1 MVSAILF
8 IRAFVLRAYK
18 GDYLLMAEKR
28 DYYEVLGVSKSASA
42 DEIKKAYRAL
52 AKKYHPDANPGDKTA
67 EAKFKEAS
75 EAYAVLSDPDK
86 KKAYDTYGHA
96 AFDPNSAAGAASGFG
111 GFDFGSMDFSDIFE
125 DLFGSAFGGGF
136 SGFSSYGGRRDSRP
150 RQGDSIRTRISITF
164 DEAMKGCTKQVT
176 IPYLEECSSCHG
188 TGAKAGT
195 SPVTCSRCGG
205 RGQVAVKQ
213 RTPFGMMQ
221 SVSTCPECNGTGQV
235 IKEKCG
241 SCNGTGYNRTNKTFE
256 VTIPAGI
263 DNGQSVRL
271 SGKGNPGEN
280 GGSRGDL
287 LVAVSVAQHPILKRQ
302 GINIY
307 STVSIDYPTAVL
319 GGETKVKTADGD
331 VMLTIKPG
339 TQSDVKMRLKGKG
352 VPQLRNPKMRGDQI
366 VTVVVNVPT
375 NLTKEQKTALE
386 NYRATLSNN

>member
-1 MVSAILF
+1 
-8 IRAFVLRAYK
+8 
-18 GDYLLMAEKR
+18 MAEKR

-42 DEIKKAYRAL
+42 DEIKKAYRVL
-52 AKKYHPDANPGDKTA
+52 AKKYHPDANPGDKVA

-125 DLFGSAFGGGF
+125 DLFGGAFGGGF
-136 SGFSSYGGRRDSRP
+136 GNFSSFGGGGRRSSRP
-150 RQGDSIRTRISITF
+150 RQGESLRTRVSITF
-164 DEAMKGCTKQVT
+164 DEAMKGCVKSVT

-188 TGAKAGT
+188 SGAKPGT
-195 SPVTCSRCGG
+195 SPVTCARCNG
-205 RGQVAVKQ
+205 RGQVTVQQ
-213 RTPFGMMQ
+213 RTPFGIMQ
-221 SVSTCPECNGTGQV
+221 SVSTCPECNGSGKV

-241 SCNGTGYNRTNKTFE
+241 SCNGTGYNKVNKTFE
-256 VTIPAGI
+256 VNIPAGI

-280 GGSRGDL
+280 GGARGDL

-302 GINIY
+302 GTNIY
-307 STVSIDYPTAVL
+307 STISIDYPTAVL
-319 GGETKVKTADGD
+319 GGEVKVKTSDGD

-339 TQSDVKMRLKGKG
+339 TQSDTKVRLRGKG
-352 VPQLRNPKMRGDQI
+352 VPLLRSPRSRGDQY
-366 VTVVVNVPT
+366 VTIVVNVPT
-375 NLTKEQKTALE
+375 NLTKEQKEALI
-386 NYRATLSNN
+386 NYKNALG